1 MSAESEEKVPFFAC
15 VGAVNTGK
23 TSTIAALI
31 EDDRLRVTSTPGETT
46 DNQKFEV
53 ELEGEVIVGFWD
65 TPGFQNAKSALA
77 RLRELEDP
85 VGDPLDAF
93 REFLRLH
100 GDDPAFSEECK
111 LFGPLV
117 GGAGVLYIVD
127 SSQPFREINDAEMK
141 ILLMSARPRMGLINT
156 TADPKHA
163 AVWEAR
169 LGQHFNLVRKF
180 DAHEADYFDR
190 MELLKALMGID
201 EKWRGALERAVETYE
216 RDWAGR
222 RDDSAEEMTEL
233 LLEALQH
240 RETAAVGLGSG
251 DQRKRSTE
259 LVKKFETSLREIEDR
274 AHRRIIDVF
283 KHHRLAPGEA
293 AGALRD
299 VDLFSEDVWRFGG
312 LDEKQLVVSA
322 TVAGGIAGFALDVAL
337 AGHAL
342 GAATLI
348 GGALGGGSAWFAGKQ
363 KPQIEV
369 DLPGQMGQIFG
380 RQKFAGRDLRVGP
393 LKALNFPWIL
403 LDRALA
409 VFFYSARRSHARRD
423 ELEFRLDEQIAA
435 LSGMGLLTQ
444 EWPEEVRKDL
454 ERIFT
459 MIRKGRAGLPES
471 RRLREMLSQRLEA
484 ITADGVGEER
494 GKVAGRS

>member
-1 MSAESEEKVPFFAC
+1 MSGDNEVKVPLFAC

-46 DNQKFEV
+46 DCQSFDV
-53 ELEGEVIVGFWD
+53 ELEGAPIVGFWD

-93 REFLRLH
+93 REFLRVH
-100 GDDPAFSEECK
+100 GNDPAFSEECK
-111 LFGPLV
+111 LFRPLV
-117 GGAGVLYIVD
+117 DGAGVLYIVD

-156 TADPKHA
+156 TADPKHV

-169 LGQHFNLVRKF
+169 LGQHFNLVRRF

-216 RDWAGR
+216 RDWTGR
-222 RDDSAEEMTEL
+222 RDDCAEEMTEL
-233 LLEALQH
+233 LLDALQH
-240 RETAAVGLGSG
+240 RETVAVGLGG
-251 DQRKRSTE
+251 GEERKRSLD
-259 LVKKFETSLREIEDR
+259 LVAKFEASLREIEAR
-274 AHRRIIDVF
+274 AHARIIEVF
-283 KHHRLAPGEA
+283 KHHRLSAGEGGPA
-293 AGALRD
+293 AGGALRD

-322 TVAGGIAGFALDVAL
+322 TVAGGIAGFAVDVAL

-348 GGALGGGSAWFAGKQ
+348 GGALGGGGAWIAGKQ

-369 DLPGQMGQIFG
+369 DLPGRMGRVFG

-403 LDRALA
+403 LDRSLA
-409 VFFYSARRSHARRD
+409 VFFYSAKRSHARRD
-423 ELEFRLDEQIAA
+423 ELEFRLDEQLAV
-435 LSGMGLLTQ
+435 LSGRGLLTQ
-444 EWPEEVRKDL
+444 EWPEQVRKDC

-459 MIRKGRAGLPES
+459 LIRKGRAGLPES
-471 RRLREMLSQRLEA
+471 RRLREMLGERLER
-484 ITADGVGEER
+484 ITSVR
-494 GKVAGRS
+494 G